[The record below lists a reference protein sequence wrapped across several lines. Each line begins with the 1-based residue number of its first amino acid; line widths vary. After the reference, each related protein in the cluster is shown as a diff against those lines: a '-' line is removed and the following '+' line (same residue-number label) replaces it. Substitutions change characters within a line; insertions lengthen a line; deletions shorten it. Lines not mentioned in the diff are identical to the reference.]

1 MWRYHVR
8 TDLAKEAKVN
18 FPDLAGIREEVYE
31 KAGKT
36 CTRISV
42 ETEEAARPPRVGLEV
57 GQEVR
62 GRGHKEDNGLG
73 LTQRWV
79 QSPVLPPTGFG
90 WPGKL
95 LHGLPW

>member
-1 MWRYHVR
+1 MGLTGRSYTPSLLVV
-8 TDLAKEAKVN
+8 E
-18 FPDLAGIREEVYE
+18 
-31 KAGKT
+31 
-36 CTRISV
+36 

-62 GRGHKEDNGLG
+62 GRGHKEDSGLG